1 MGDFDMNDEKNEG
14 IIVREKIAGWLVLL
28 AVILWFNLFLAAKVV
43 MEVVN
48 RPANSRIIYPALY
61 VDIAIGCGCIWLLRL
76 LHKRDLRFPGHY
88 AAYNLLIYASW
99 TVVIILAGIGAHMQ
113 WVAVGLQN
121 LFLTPY
127 VFRSKRVE
135 RTFPSLSSP
144 LGAWER
150 LRDRA
155 RRWGPVGLWVAM
167 LGLLLLILAL
177 AVFLSAVV

>member
-1 MGDFDMNDEKNEG
+1 MNDEKNEG
-14 IIVREKIAGWLVLL
+14 IIVRERIAGWLVLL
-28 AVILWFNLFLAAKVV
+28 AVILWCNLFLAAKVI

-48 RPANSRIIYPALY
+48 RPANSRIIYPALF

-76 LHKRDLRFPGHY
+76 LYKRDLRFPGHY
-88 AAYNLLIYASW
+88 ATYNLMVYASW
-99 TVVIILAGIGAHMQ
+99 TMVIILAGVGAHMQ

-127 VFRSKRVE
+127 VLRSKRVE
-135 RTFPSLSSP
+135 RTFPSLSNP
-144 LGAWER
+144 QGAWER

-155 RRWGPVGLWVAM
+155 RRWGSVGLLVAM
-167 LGLLLLILAL
+167 LGMLLLILAL

>member
-1 MGDFDMNDEKNEG
+1 MNDEKNRD
-14 IIVREKIAGWLVLL
+14 IIVRERIAGWLVLL
-28 AVILWFNLFLAAKVV
+28 AVILWFNLLLAAKVI

-88 AAYNLLIYASW
+88 AAVNLLIYASW
-99 TVVIILAGIGAHMQ
+99 TLAIILAGVGAHRQ

-127 VFRSKRVE
+127 VLRSKRVE
-135 RTFPSLSSP
+135 RTFPSLASP
-144 LGAWER
+144 RGAWER

-155 RRWGPVGLWVAM
+155 RRWGPAGLLAAM

>member
-1 MGDFDMNDEKNEG
+1 MNDEKNEG
-14 IIVREKIAGWLVLL
+14 IIAREKIAGWLVLL
-28 AVILWFNLFLAAKVV
+28 TVILWTNLFLAAKVI

-88 AAYNLLIYASW
+88 AAINLLIYAAW
-99 TVVIILAGIGAHMQ
+99 TLAIVLAGVGAHMP
-113 WVAVGLQN
+113 WAAVGLQN

-135 RTFPSLSSP
+135 RTFSSLSSP
-144 LGAWER
+144 WGTWER

-155 RRWGPVGLWVAM
+155 RRWGPVGLMVAM

-177 AVFLSAVV
+177 AILLNAVV